1 MLLFCWDERGGSWEK
16 VRVTEE
22 FPTHS
27 GGCSVITK
35 IHTARVR
42 VSLTC
47 QELPPTMSVSTT
59 TRIRCWPHRGGL
71 NVNLSG
77 HRNGKS
83 RWAREREVK
92 SGSPISCIRPQ
103 DRWSCGSAKESEGL
117 QPRGGDGFAA
127 CIWLFSALQRFSE
140 RRSAWQDQAGNPER
154 FNRIIYSVWR
164 KLQASGRQWELLLSK
179 RKSEI
184 DHAG

>member
-1 MLLFCWDERGGSWEK
+1 MKEEAAERRSVSLK
-16 VRVTEE
+16 I
-22 FPTHS
+22 PTHS

-35 IHTARVR
+35 IHTAWVR

-83 RWAREREVK
+83 KWTERGRWKAGVQFHVSGLRIAEAVVLQRRARDCSLGEEMGALLASGSSVLFNAFLKGGPRCRTKPATQCILIGLYILSDVNCKRLGGSGNCCWAR
-92 SGSPISCIRPQ
+92 GSP
-103 DRWSCGSAKESEGL
+103 K
-117 QPRGGDGFAA
+117 
-127 CIWLFSALQRFSE
+127 
-140 RRSAWQDQAGNPER
+140 
-154 FNRIIYSVWR
+154 
-164 KLQASGRQWELLLSK
+164 
-179 RKSEI
+179 
-184 DHAG
+184 